1 VLSLSASR
9 SLKKLLTMS
18 SHTVPVLLSR
28 YGDDIFTA
36 RVIDGPQVTA
46 CATTAAEAFGSVR
59 DQLRKIARSGDDEYW
74 PSASQRSEEGYSIER
89 SAVTVRLFYRV
100 RGRQFPASRE
110 LRLPVRCVIRRYSD
124 KSIECL
130 LPDFEIAFFCPT
142 PLELT
147 RLIEEQ
153 VRSSVAGLSSG
164 AVMAAALPVEDEI
177 RMVRVRLRESKRDA
191 QEQWPTVLTQVA
203 SPMAQRSR
211 KNKPAHTTLS
221 MQTAMVL
228 TEQLRNRNVILVG
241 PTGCG
246 KTTTLRSVAANLQEQ
261 ARATAQFLGQPLPAP
276 LIWQTSAENLIAGMA
291 YLGQW
296 EERLEAVIAAAQS
309 IAAGLTFG
317 SLIDLVRLGGSGPA
331 DSLASFMLPFLRR
344 GELRIAAEAT
354 EDEVLTVRRLLP
366 GFVDQFE
373 IVRIDKMN
381 HETVTDI
388 VRTILTSAG
397 RNHRIEIA
405 PTAANLISTL
415 MARFTPYEAPPRAA
429 VEVTG
434 EIVHRATH
442 PGAHDVQGT
451 RKITTADV
459 VTAIMDRTGIPEFVL
474 RDDAPLSIDDVRQK
488 LSESVIGQDHAVDIA
503 AGVVLRVKAG
513 LCDPQRPIATML
525 FCGPTGVGKTQL
537 ARSLADYLFG
547 AGDRSSQHSSKHSL
561 TSDQQPR
568 RATRR
573 CEPLLRL
580 DMSEYGGYD
589 GVQRLTIA
597 DDGEVAD
604 WIGKLRNRPLS
615 VLLLDEFEKASPEVH
630 DLWLSALDEGRLT
643 DRFGRTTSLCGTIV
657 ILTSNVGAARTAA
670 IGFSGDDPVGAK
682 AGIDHAIRNAFRP
695 EFLNRLDDIVTFG
708 PLPTEVARQIV
719 SKELQSLS
727 ERETLKNQRIR
738 LSWSDALVDDLVSIG
753 FDPQLGAR
761 PLQRAIEQN
770 IVPKIARQILARTP
784 EQTGEVL
791 SLELESL
798 LPLPT

>member
-1 VLSLSASR
+1 M
-9 SLKKLLTMS
+9 T

-28 YGDDIFTA
+28 YHDDVFTA
-36 RVIDGPQVTA
+36 RVIDGPQVSA
-46 CATTAAEAFGSVR
+46 GATTAAEAFGSVR
-59 DQLRKIARSGDDEYW
+59 DRLRKIARSGDDEYW

-110 LRLPVRCVIRRYSD
+110 LRMPVRCVLRRYRD

-130 LPDFEIAFFCPT
+130 LPDYEIAFFCPT

-153 VRSSVAGLSSG
+153 VRSSVAGLTSG
-164 AVMAAALPVEDEI
+164 AVMAAALPIEDEI
-177 RMVRVRLRESKRDA
+177 RMVRVRSRESKRDDE
-191 QEQWPTVLTQVA
+191 EQWPAVLTQVA

-211 KNKPAHTTLS
+211 RTKQAHTALP
-221 MQTAMVL
+221 MHTAVIL
-228 TEQLRNRNVILVG
+228 TEQLKNRNVILVG

-246 KTTTLRSVAANLQEQ
+246 KTTTLRSVAVNLQEQ
-261 ARATAQFLGQPLPAP
+261 ARATAQFLGQPPPAP
-276 LIWQTSAENLIAGMA
+276 LVWQTSAENLIAGMA

-309 IAAGLTFG
+309 ISAGLAFG

-344 GELRIAAEAT
+344 GELRIMAEAT
-354 EDEVLTVRRLLP
+354 DDEILTVRRLLP

-373 IVRIDKMN
+373 IVRIDRMN
-381 HETVTDI
+381 HETVTEI
-388 VRTILTSAG
+388 VRSILTSAG

-405 PTAANLISTL
+405 PMAANLISTL

-442 PGAHDVQGT
+442 RGTHDVHAT

-488 LSESVIGQDHAVDIA
+488 LSESVIGQDDAVDIA

-547 AGDRSSQHSSKHSL
+547 AGDRSSLLSS
-561 TSDQQPR
+561 TGDQQQVR
-568 RATRR
+568 TTRGS
-573 CEPLLRL
+573 EHLLRL

-670 IGFSGDDPVGAK
+670 IGFTGNDPAGTR

-708 PLPTEVARQIV
+708 PLPTEVARLIV

-738 LSWSDALVDDLVSIG
+738 LRWSDTLVDDLVAIG

-761 PLQRAIEQN
+761 PLQRAIEQH
-770 IVPKIARQILARTP
+770 IVPKIARRILARTP

-791 SLELESL
+791 SLDLASL
-798 LPLPT
+798 LPMPS